1 MRKLIYAILVGIA
14 ALLVGVGLT
23 HPVVGHAAEVPVTG
37 LSAGDAVIKDAN
49 GKVVT
54 GQGPFDRYQSYSVN
68 YAWQIPDGVKLAGNT
83 STVSVPAGLEPNA
96 DISFDITDS
105 TGTVVG
111 HFSIKAG
118 SSTGTV
124 TYNEN
129 ADAAV
134 NRHGSLSFHASG
146 TNDNNNQGNGWTV
159 NKIGWISGM
168 EPQGTP
174 NELTWNVA
182 FNSAS
187 ANIGT
192 VTITDTLGPGQT
204 YVPGSVYAPTGSYDA
219 KGNFIPDS
227 GTLTPTV
234 SVNGSEI
241 TFTFSNV
248 TKAVDMTYKTKP
260 TLTNNEGKWTN
271 TASASNGGSVSAT
284 VTWGGNGTGTGE
296 GPSEVTLT
304 KTASDGTK
312 LPDAIYKLE
321 DSLGQVMFS
330 ALKTDENGQINLHMI
345 TPGDYTLTEV
355 TAPDG
360 YELNTTPIKFTVVAG
375 QKPIQLN
382 AVDPKTTTTVPTPDK
397 GSLLIKKTGMNG
409 VALPGAV
416 FTLKAA
422 SGEVIKEGLETDA
435 NGEILLPD
443 LAAGT
448 YTLIETKAPEGYTVN
463 SAPITVEIPADGH
476 EVVVPIKD
484 QQVTGGS
491 ETPTPN
497 PQEPQVPGV
506 TPPTKPIEPTT
517 PGVTPPTKP
526 GVTLPP
532 KPTKPTTPGMTAPTK
547 PIKPVAP
554 SVTPSTKPTTP
565 STAGTIKP
573 GVTGSTST
581 GTTTPGGMGTDSRS
595 NARSVGHA
603 GGSGIVGQARNAN
616 GTAGMGAHDQTMTR
630 LPQTNEQT
638 SPWAALIGLIG
649 LLGVIVFGRVYRH
662 QD

>member
-1 MRKLIYAILVGIA
+1 ML
-14 ALLVGVGLT
+14 
-23 HPVVGHAAEVPVTG
+23 
-37 LSAGDAVIKDAN
+37 
-49 GKVVT
+49 
-54 GQGPFDRYQSYSVN
+54 
-68 YAWQIPDGVKLAGNT
+68 
-83 STVSVPAGLEPNA
+83 
-96 DISFDITDS
+96 
-105 TGTVVG
+105 
-111 HFSIKAG
+111 
-118 SSTGTV
+118 
-124 TYNEN
+124 
-129 ADAAV
+129 
-134 NRHGSLSFHASG
+134 
-146 TNDNNNQGNGWTV
+146 
-159 NKIGWISGM
+159 
-168 EPQGTP
+168 
-174 NELTWNVA
+174 
-182 FNSAS
+182 
-187 ANIGT
+187 
-192 VTITDTLGPGQT
+192 
-204 YVPGSVYAPTGSYDA
+204 
-219 KGNFIPDS
+219 
-227 GTLTPTV
+227 
-234 SVNGSEI
+234 
-241 TFTFSNV
+241 
-248 TKAVDMTYKTKP
+248 
-260 TLTNNEGKWTN
+260 
-271 TASASNGGSVSAT
+271 
-284 VTWGGNGTGTGE
+284 
-296 GPSEVTLT
+296 
-304 KTASDGTK
+304 
-312 LPDAIYKLE
+312 
-321 DSLGQVMFS
+321 
-330 ALKTDENGQINLHMI
+330 

-382 AVDPKTTTTVPTPDK
+382 AVDPKTTPTVPTPDK

-448 YTLIETKAPEGYTVN
+448 YTLIETKAPEGYAIN
-463 SAPITVEIPADGH
+463 SEPITVEIPADGH

-526 GVTLPP
+526 GVTPP
-532 KPTKPTTPGMTAPTK
+532 TKPTKPTTPGVTVPTK
-547 PIKPVAP
+547 PIKPIKP
-554 SVTPSTKPTTP
+554 GVTPATKPTTP
-565 STAGTIKP
+565 TTGTTQP

-595 NARSVGHA
+595 NARPVEHA
-603 GGSGIVGQARNAN
+603 GGRGVVGQARNAN
-616 GTAGMGAHDQTMTR
+616 GTAGMGSHGQAMTR

-638 SPWAALIGLIG
+638 SPWAAVIGLVG

>member
-1 MRKLIYAILVGIA
+1 
-14 ALLVGVGLT
+14 
-23 HPVVGHAAEVPVTG
+23 
-37 LSAGDAVIKDAN
+37 
-49 GKVVT
+49 
-54 GQGPFDRYQSYSVN
+54 
-68 YAWQIPDGVKLAGNT
+68 
-83 STVSVPAGLEPNA
+83 
-96 DISFDITDS
+96 
-105 TGTVVG
+105 
-111 HFSIKAG
+111 
-118 SSTGTV
+118 
-124 TYNEN
+124 
-129 ADAAV
+129 
-134 NRHGSLSFHASG
+134 
-146 TNDNNNQGNGWTV
+146 
-159 NKIGWISGM
+159 
-168 EPQGTP
+168 
-174 NELTWNVA
+174 
-182 FNSAS
+182 
-187 ANIGT
+187 
-192 VTITDTLGPGQT
+192 
-204 YVPGSVYAPTGSYDA
+204 
-219 KGNFIPDS
+219 
-227 GTLTPTV
+227 
-234 SVNGSEI
+234 
-241 TFTFSNV
+241 
-248 TKAVDMTYKTKP
+248 
-260 TLTNNEGKWTN
+260 
-271 TASASNGGSVSAT
+271 
-284 VTWGGNGTGTGE
+284 
-296 GPSEVTLT
+296 
-304 KTASDGTK
+304 
-312 LPDAIYKLE
+312 
-321 DSLGQVMFS
+321 MFS
-330 ALKTDENGQINLHMI
+330 ALKTDENGQINLHML

-491 ETPTPN
+491 EMPTPN

-506 TPPTKPIEPTT
+506 TAPTKPIEPTT

-526 GVTLPP
+526 G
-532 KPTKPTTPGMTAPTK
+532 
-547 PIKPVAP
+547 
-554 SVTPSTKPTTP
+554 VTPSTKPTTP

-616 GTAGMGAHDQTMTR
+616 GTAGMGAHGQTMTR

-638 SPWAALIGLIG
+638 SPWAAVIGLIG
-649 LLGVIVFGRVYRH
+649 LLGVGVFGRLYRH
-662 QD
+662 KD

>member
-1 MRKLIYAILVGIA
+1 M
-14 ALLVGVGLT
+14 
-23 HPVVGHAAEVPVTG
+23 VGHAAEVPVTG

-146 TNDNNNQGNGWTV
+146 TSDNNNQGNGWTV

-219 KGNFIPDS
+219 KGNFIPDG
-227 GTLTPTV
+227 GTLTPAV
-234 SVNGSEI
+234 SVNGSEM

-284 VTWGGNGTGTGE
+284 VTWGGSGTGTGE
-296 GPSEVTLT
+296 EPSEVTLT

-330 ALKTDENGQINLHMI
+330 ALKTDENGQINLHML

-360 YELNTTPIKFTVVAG
+360 YELNTTPIKFTVAAG

-435 NGEILLPD
+435 NGEILLPY

-448 YTLIETKAPEGYTVN
+448 YTLVETKAPEGYTIN

-517 PGVTPPTKP
+517 PGVTP
-526 GVTLPP
+526 
-532 KPTKPTTPGMTAPTK
+532 TKPTTPGVAVPTK
-547 PIKPVAP
+547 PIKPIKP
-554 SVTPSTKPTTP
+554 GVTPATKPTTP

-603 GGSGIVGQARNAN
+603 GGSGAVGQARNAN
-616 GTAGMGAHDQTMTR
+616 GTARMGAHGQTMTR

-638 SPWAALIGLIG
+638 SPWAAVIGLIG
-649 LLGVIVFGRVYRH
+649 LLGVGVFGRLYRH

>member
-146 TNDNNNQGNGWTV
+146 TSDNNNQGNGWTV
-159 NKIGWISGM
+159 NKIGWVSGM

-219 KGNFIPDS
+219 KGNFIPDG
-227 GTLTPTV
+227 GTLTPAV
-234 SVNGSEI
+234 SVNGSEM

-284 VTWGGNGTGTGE
+284 VTWGGSGTGTGE
-296 GPSEVTLT
+296 EPSEVTLT

-330 ALKTDENGQINLHMI
+330 ALKTDENGQINLHML

-409 VALPGAV
+409 VALPGA
-416 FTLKAA
+416 
-422 SGEVIKEGLETDA
+422 
-435 NGEILLPD
+435 
-443 LAAGT
+443 
-448 YTLIETKAPEGYTVN
+448 
-463 SAPITVEIPADGH
+463 
-476 EVVVPIKD
+476 
-484 QQVTGGS
+484 
-491 ETPTPN
+491 
-497 PQEPQVPGV
+497 
-506 TPPTKPIEPTT
+506 
-517 PGVTPPTKP
+517 
-526 GVTLPP
+526 
-532 KPTKPTTPGMTAPTK
+532 
-547 PIKPVAP
+547 
-554 SVTPSTKPTTP
+554 
-565 STAGTIKP
+565 
-573 GVTGSTST
+573 
-581 GTTTPGGMGTDSRS
+581 
-595 NARSVGHA
+595 
-603 GGSGIVGQARNAN
+603 
-616 GTAGMGAHDQTMTR
+616 
-630 LPQTNEQT
+630 
-638 SPWAALIGLIG
+638 
-649 LLGVIVFGRVYRH
+649 
-662 QD
+662 

>member
-1 MRKLIYAILVGIA
+1 MRKLIYAILIGIA

-68 YAWQIPDGVKLAGNT
+68 YDWQIPDGVKLAGNT

-129 ADAAV
+129 ADSAV

-146 TNDNNNQGNGWTV
+146 TSDNNNQGNGWTV

-168 EPQGTP
+168 EPQGAP

-204 YVPGSVYAPTGSYDA
+204 YIPGSVYAPTGSYDA
-219 KGNFIPDS
+219 KGSFIPDS

-234 SVNGSEI
+234 SVNGSEMI
-241 TFTFSNV
+241 FTFSNV

-284 VTWGGNGTGTGE
+284 VTWGGSGTGTGE
-296 GPSEVTLT
+296 EPSEVTLT

-312 LPDAIYKLE
+312 LPNAIYKLE

-382 AVDPKTTTTVPTPDK
+382 AVDPKATPTVPTPDK

-448 YTLIETKAPEGYTVN
+448 YTLIETKAPEGYALN
-463 SAPITVEIPADGH
+463 SAPLTIEILADGH
-476 EVVVPIKD
+476 EVLVPIKD

-506 TPPTKPIEPTT
+506 TAPTKPIEPTTPGVTPPTKPIEPTT

-526 GVTLPP
+526 I
-532 KPTKPTTPGMTAPTK
+532 KPITPG
-547 PIKPVAP
+547 
-554 SVTPSTKPTTP
+554 VTPSTKPIMPPTT
-565 STAGTIKP
+565 GTTQP
-573 GVTGSTST
+573 GVTGSTSSVN
-581 GTTTPGGMGTDSRS
+581 TPSGGMEGNVRPIE
-595 NARSVGHA
+595 HA
-603 GGSGIVGQARNAN
+603 GGRGAVGQARNAN
-616 GTAGMGAHDQTMTR
+616 RTAGMGAHDQTMTR
-630 LPQTNEQT
+630 LPQTNEQI
-638 SPWAALIGLIG
+638 SPWAAVIGLVG
-649 LLGVIVFGRVYRH
+649 LLGVGVFGRVYRH

>member
-68 YAWQIPDGVKLAGNT
+68 YDWQIPDGVKLAGNT

-129 ADAAV
+129 ADSAV

-146 TNDNNNQGNGWTV
+146 TSDNNNQGNGWTV

-168 EPQGTP
+168 EPQGAP

-204 YVPGSVYAPTGSYDA
+204 YIPGSVYAPTGSYDA

-284 VTWGGNGTGTGE
+284 VTWGGSGTGTGE
-296 GPSEVTLT
+296 EPSEVTLT

-330 ALKTDENGQINLHMI
+330 ALKTDENGQINLHML

-409 VALPGAV
+409 VALPGAA

-422 SGEVIKEGLETDA
+422 SGEVIKAGLETDA

-448 YTLIETKAPEGYTVN
+448 YTLIETKAPAGYTVN
-463 SAPITVEIPADGH
+463 SAPLTIEILADGH
-476 EVVVPIKD
+476 EVLVPIKD

-526 GVTLPP
+526 IE
-532 KPTKPTTPGMTAPTK
+532 PTTPGVTPPTK
-547 PIKPVAP
+547 PIKPITP
-554 SVTPSTKPTTP
+554 GVTPSTKPIMPPTT
-565 STAGTIKP
+565 GTTQP
-573 GVTGSTST
+573 GVTGSTSSVN
-581 GTTTPGGMGTDSRS
+581 TPSGGMEGNVRPIE
-595 NARSVGHA
+595 HA
-603 GGSGIVGQARNAN
+603 GGRGAVGQARNAN
-616 GTAGMGAHDQTMTR
+616 RTAGMGAHDQTMTR
-630 LPQTNEQT
+630 LPQTNEQI
-638 SPWAALIGLIG
+638 SPCAAVIGLVS
-649 LLGVIVFGRVYRH
+649 LLGVGVFGRVYRH